1 MASPPAP
8 FAYIMRV
15 SHPPLAGEAF
25 AKLPLAGCADA
36 ADAASAACAAF
47 GWGPPTLLYL
57 LPDEGSARAAQ
68 RDPLA
73 AAAVLCTSAP
83 LFASDPVAAGAWLL
97 ARVPS
102 QAVASTGAAGAAG
115 SSGGGGGGG
124 GGGRGGSD
132 SDGVL
137 RAVEALSRDLQAVRL
152 ASQWL
157 IAPETRDKAPH
168 VVFYILREGAP
179 VGCGFFVTQTLALT
193 ASHNIHA
200 TGLAPGFSGRTLA
213 GEELHFDIEEDLAG
227 DGFIILR
234 APRRQTAAAF
244 NVTTRSRC
252 ATLLGSKSVS
262 LLGCGI
268 ATSDGT
274 AITGSRS
281 TLGVSLTITETNV
294 CHVGSSN
301 KHFGYTAFTYDGDSG
316 ACLFFST
323 DSCVVGIHQEG
334 VGRAKELVEQEEGL
348 AGGHAGAKRA
358 KGELKAV
365 TESVKSIVRDMATGG
380 IGLFLGAD
388 VVQDALE
395 RAKARG
401 T

>member
-1 MASPPAP
+1 
-8 FAYIMRV
+8 MRV

-47 GWGPPTLLYL
+47 GWGPPTQALLYL
-57 LPDEGSARAAQ
+57 LPGEGSARAIQ

-73 AAAVLCTSAP
+73 ASAVLCTSAP
-83 LFASDPVAAGAWLL
+83 LFASDPVAAGSWLL
-97 ARVPS
+97 ARVPPLP
-102 QAVASTGAAGAAG
+102 QALASTGAAGAAG
-115 SSGGGGGGG
+115 STSLTGGGGGGG
-124 GGGRGGSD
+124 SD
-132 SDGVL
+132 SDGML
-137 RAVEALSRDLQAVRL
+137 RAVEALSKDLQAVRL

-157 IAPETRDKAPH
+157 IPPETRDKAPH
-168 VVFYILREGAP
+168 VVFHILRAGAP

-193 ASHNIHA
+193 ASRSMHA
-200 TGLAPGFSGRTLA
+200 SGLAPGFSGRTLA
-213 GEELHFDIEEDLAG
+213 GEELLFDIEEDLVG
-227 DGFIILR
+227 DDFMILR

-244 NVTTRSRC
+244 NVAGRSRC

-268 ATSDGT
+268 AVSDVP
-274 AITGSRS
+274 AIKGGHS
-281 TLGVSLTITETNV
+281 TLGASLTITETNV

-301 KHFGYTAFTYDGDSG
+301 KHFGYTAATYDGDSG

-323 DSCVVGIHQEG
+323 DSCCVVGIHQEG
-334 VGRAKELVEQEEGL
+334 VSRAKELVELEEGL
-348 AGGHAGAKRA
+348 AGGHAGATRA